1 MLVRDQ
7 VLKSLEV
14 GPRRT
19 SASESRS
26 KRASFLTAGP
36 DLYPLLNEYGAD
48 LPAVFIVSQVQ
59 VEQGQR
65 RRSVHRNPARRRR
78 QVRALLEIHAR
89 CRKQSGIPDAV
100 RRLQRRHQVMRHRLV
115 PFLVAAAV
123 VLLDRFTKA
132 AIKIHLGAYDTITV
146 IPGWFNIVHTENPGI
161 AFGMLANATGA
172 WRNIVLI
179 GFSAVVLI
187 AISAMLLRPGSQ
199 RDSVLRTAL
208 AFILGG
214 AFGNLYDRIVN
225 GTVTDFVEVHAGQ
238 HYFPA
243 FNVADSAITVGAC
256 LLLLDMWW
264 AKERRVNHASEVNID
279 R

>member
-1 MLVRDQ
+1 
-7 VLKSLEV
+7 
-14 GPRRT
+14 
-19 SASESRS
+19 
-26 KRASFLTAGP
+26 
-36 DLYPLLNEYGAD
+36 
-48 LPAVFIVSQVQ
+48 
-59 VEQGQR
+59 
-65 RRSVHRNPARRRR
+65 
-78 QVRALLEIHAR
+78 
-89 CRKQSGIPDAV
+89 
-100 RRLQRRHQVMRHRLV
+100 MRHRLV
-115 PFLVAAAV
+115 PFLIAAAV
-123 VLLDRFTKA
+123 VLLDRITKA
-132 AIKIHLGAYDTITV
+132 AIKSHIGAYDTITV
-146 IPGWFNIVHTENPGI
+146 IPGLFNIVHTENPGI
-161 AFGMLANATGA
+161 AFGMLSNATGA
-172 WRNIVLI
+172 WRSVLLI
-179 GFSAVVLI
+179 GFSAAVLV
-187 AISAMLLRPGSQ
+187 AISVMLLRPGGQ